1 MLGVASF
8 FNGHSPSFARF
19 DFVSESFCCLFHGL
33 DVGFRPYVNGYPFY
47 GVLKAGWLLFEESPE
62 LFGY

>member
-19 DFVSESFCCLFHGL
+19 DFVSSRSAACFMGWMSDSVHMSTGIHFM
-33 DVGFRPYVNGYPFY
+33 GY
-47 GVLKAGWLLFEESPE
+47 
-62 LFGY
+62 